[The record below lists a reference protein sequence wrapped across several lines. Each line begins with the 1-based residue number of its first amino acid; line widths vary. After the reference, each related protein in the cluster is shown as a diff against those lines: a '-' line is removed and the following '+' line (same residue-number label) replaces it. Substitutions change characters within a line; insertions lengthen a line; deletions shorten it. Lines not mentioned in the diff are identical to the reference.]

1 MFIITCHHSHYY
13 YYVFCSR
20 RYYYY
25 HYYYSDCIFEAL
37 SIKFISHPPGWA
49 SRGVSESIRGMMS
62 WDQAVGTALPV
73 SPNPGLGRLLRRI
86 VLAESVFF

>member
-20 RYYYY
+20 HCYYYY
-25 HYYYSDCIFEAL
+25 YYYYSDCIFEAL

-49 SRGVSESIRGMMS
+49 SRGVSESIRGVTELGP
-62 WDQAVGTALPV
+62 AVGTAFPM
-73 SPNPGLGRLLRRI
+73 SSNQGLGRL
-86 VLAESVFF
+86 